1 MSLDKYVSRGFTA
14 SSGGGMDQWVAKAPQ
29 APSYQPPPQQQSGQG
44 GTSFVMGGTGAGSD
58 FMRKGGGGG
67 GYGSAPPVEEGTGDF
82 PLAWVLRLIP
92 ERVKVFLG
100 WTLLIALLILCI
112 FGMPGS
118 DSERV
123 QELKSNG
130 RGGSRTI
137 QRSVPVWSR

>member
-1 MSLDKYVSRGFTA
+1 
-14 SSGGGMDQWVAKAPQ
+14 
-29 APSYQPPPQQQSGQG
+29 
-44 GTSFVMGGTGAGSD
+44 MGGTGAGTD
-58 FMRKGGGGG
+58 FIRKGGGGG
-67 GYGSAPPVEEGTGDF
+67 GYGSAPPLEEGTGDF

-112 FGMPGS
+112 FGMLGS

-123 QELKSNG
+123 KELKGGG
-130 RGGSRTI
+130 RGGSRSI